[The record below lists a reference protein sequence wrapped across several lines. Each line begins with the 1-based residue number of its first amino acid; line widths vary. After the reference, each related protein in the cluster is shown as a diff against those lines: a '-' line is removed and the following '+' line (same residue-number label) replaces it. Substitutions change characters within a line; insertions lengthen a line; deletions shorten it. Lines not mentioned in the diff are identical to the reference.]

1 MPLFALLAAA
11 RSVHYVW
18 LRATSGVAAMAR
30 TAQAPS
36 KFQRYRARRKAEGMK
51 LVRIW
56 IPDPRSPEIAE
67 RARREAESL
76 RGAEDE
82 QEALDFIEAAIRDLD
97 LPE

>member
-1 MPLFALLAAA
+1 
-11 RSVHYVW
+11 
-18 LRATSGVAAMAR
+18 
-30 TAQAPS
+30 
-36 KFQRYRARRKAEGMK
+36 MK